1 MNTLF
6 SVISSDADK
15 KKEEDELPLAN
26 QLEEDN
32 DELQFADED
41 DGELSASKDQTAL
54 SPTLASLSITTA
66 KDNQLPFINPILART
81 WKVVIID
88 DDPEVHEITQFALQ
102 DFNFCNKSLT
112 FLSAYSGQEAKGL
125 LQSHPDAA
133 VVFLDVVMEENDAG
147 LKVVRYIRE
156 TLQNY
161 LVRIILRTGQPG
173 EAPEEKIIVNYDIN
187 DYKLKTD
194 LTQQKLFV
202 TMIAALRAYYD
213 LMTLEVNKSAL
224 KQALE
229 AMPVGVC
236 VLEAKSK
243 RPIFIN
249 QHARKLFGKGIE
261 PQATADNFNIVYQMM
276 QAGSLEW
283 YSLDKLPL
291 IRALQGQ
298 SSCVNDIEI
307 RQADQIIPIEVCGT
321 PILDDKQQVIYA
333 LSVIQDITER
343 QRAEANK
350 IRLAQEEAAKQAAVR
365 HSEEIAAK
373 NADLVQLNQEKNEFL
388 GVVAHDLKNPLSG
401 LKGYA
406 EDILDSFDELT
417 KEEILELVSRIK
429 LGTIQM
435 FNLVVNLL
443 DVNAIESGK
452 LNLNLETVDIS
463 YIMQKVLNNYQE
475 RSDAKNITL
484 HLTSPTTPLI
494 ALIDKSTGEGIL
506 DNLIS
511 NAIKYSPLNK
521 NIYIRLCQRDSYI
534 RSEVQDEGPGLSE
547 NDLAKLFGKFT
558 RLSSK
563 PTGGEHSTGLGLFI
577 VKKLVEAMKGKVWCE
592 SQVGQGATFIVEFP
606 TS

>member
-1 MNTLF
+1 MSTP
-6 SVISSDADK
+6 SSAIFPNSDK
-15 KKEEDELPLAN
+15 KDDDELPLA
-26 QLEEDN
+26 LEE

-41 DGELSASKDQTAL
+41 DETLFASEEQTAL
-54 SPTLASLSITTA
+54 SSTSTLLPIE
-66 KDNQLPFINPILART
+66 DDQPPFINPIQARI

-88 DDPEVHEITQFALQ
+88 DDPEVHEVTQFALQ
-102 DFNFCNKSLT
+102 DFTFRNKPLT
-112 FLSAYSGQEAKGL
+112 FLSAYSGQEAQEL
-125 LQSHPDAA
+125 LKNHPDAA
-133 VVFLDVVMEENDAG
+133 VIFLDVVMEENDSG
-147 LKVVRYIRE
+147 LKIVKYIRE
-156 TLQNY
+156 TLQNH

-173 EAPEEKIIVNYDIN
+173 EAPEEKIIVDYDIN

-194 LTQQKLFV
+194 LTQRKLFV

-213 LMTLEVNKSAL
+213 LMTLEINKLAL
-224 KQALE
+224 KQTLE

-243 RPIFIN
+243 KPTFIN
-249 QHARKLFGKGIE
+249 QQARKLFGKGVE
-261 PQATADNFNIVYQMM
+261 PQVTADNFNMSYQMM
-276 QAGSLEW
+276 QAGSSEW
-283 YSLDKLPL
+283 YPLNQLPL

-307 RQADQIIPIEVCGT
+307 RQADQIIPIESCGT
-321 PILDDKQQVIYA
+321 PIFDEKQQVVYA
-333 LSVIQDITER
+333 LSVFQDITER

-350 IRLAQEEAAKQAAVR
+350 IRLVQEEAAKEAALR

-373 NADLVQLNQEKNEFL
+373 NADLIRLNQEKNEFL

-417 KEEILELVSRIK
+417 KEELIELVSKIK

-443 DVNAIESGK
+443 DINAIESGK
-452 LNLNLETVDIS
+452 LNFKFEAVDIIP
-463 YIMQKVLNNYQE
+463 IMQKVLNNYQE
-475 RSDAKNITL
+475 RAKAKNIKL
-484 HLTSPTTPLI
+484 QLESQPPLLM
-494 ALIDKSTGEGIL
+494 ALVDKNTCEGIL
-506 DNLIS
+506 DNLVS

-521 NIYIRLCQRDSYI
+521 NIYIRLCQRDFYI
-534 RSEVQDEGPGLSE
+534 RSEVQDEGTGLSE
-547 NDLAKLFGKFT
+547 GDLPKLFGKFT

-592 SQVGQGATFIVEFP
+592 SQLGQGSTFIVEFP

>member
-1 MNTLF
+1 MSTL
-6 SVISSDADK
+6 SSALFPDADK
-15 KKEEDELPLAN
+15 KNDDELPLA
-26 QLEEDN
+26 LEE
-32 DELQFADED
+32 DELQFADEE
-41 DGELSASKDQTAL
+41 DGTLFASEDQTTL
-54 SPTLASLSITTA
+54 SSTSTLLPIE
-66 KDNQLPFINPILART
+66 DNQPPFINPIQARI

-88 DDPEVHEITQFALQ
+88 DDPEVHEVTQFALQ
-102 DFNFCNKSLT
+102 DFTFRNKPLA
-112 FLSAYSGQEAKGL
+112 FLSAYSGQEAQKL
-125 LQSHPDAA
+125 LKKHPDVA
-133 VVFLDVVMEENDAG
+133 VIFLDVVMEENDSG
-147 LKVVRYIRE
+147 LKIVKYIRE
-156 TLQNY
+156 TLQNH

-173 EAPEEKIIVNYDIN
+173 EAPEEKIIVDYDIN

-194 LTQQKLFV
+194 LTQRKLFV

-213 LMTLEVNKSAL
+213 LMALEINKLAL
-224 KQALE
+224 KQTLE

-243 RPIFIN
+243 KPTFIN
-249 QHARKLFGKGIE
+249 QQARKLFGKGIE
-261 PQATADNFNIVYQMM
+261 PQVTADNFNMSYQMM
-276 QAGSLEW
+276 RAGSSEW
-283 YSLDKLPL
+283 YPLNQLPL

-307 RQADQIIPIEVCGT
+307 RQVDQIIPIESYGT
-321 PILDDKQQVIYA
+321 PIFDEKQQVVYA
-333 LSVIQDITER
+333 LSVFQDITER

-350 IRLAQEEAAKQAAVR
+350 IRLVQEEAAKEAALR

-373 NADLVQLNQEKNEFL
+373 NADLIRLNQEKNEFL

-417 KEEILELVSRIK
+417 KEELLELVSQIK
-429 LGTIQM
+429 LGAIQM

-452 LNLNLETVDIS
+452 LNFKFEAVDIIP
-463 YIMQKVLNNYQE
+463 IMQRVLNNYQE
-475 RSDAKNITL
+475 RAKAKNIKL
-484 HLTSPTTPLI
+484 HLESQPPLLI
-494 ALIDKSTGEGIL
+494 ALVDKNTCEGII
-506 DNLIS
+506 DNLVS

-534 RSEVQDEGPGLSE
+534 RSEVQDEGIGLSE
-547 NDLAKLFGKFT
+547 SDLPKLFGKFT
-558 RLSSK
+558 RLNSK

-592 SQVGQGATFIVEFP
+592 SQLGQGAIFIVEFP
-606 TS
+606 TP

>member
-1 MNTLF
+1 MSTP
-6 SVISSDADK
+6 SSAIFPNSDK
-15 KKEEDELPLAN
+15 KDDDELPLA
-26 QLEEDN
+26 LEE
-32 DELQFADED
+32 DELQFADEEE
-41 DGELSASKDQTAL
+41 DGTLLASEDQTSLSSAS
-54 SPTLASLSITTA
+54 TLLPIE
-66 KDNQLPFINPILART
+66 DNQPPFVNPIQARI

-88 DDPEVHEITQFALQ
+88 DDPEVHEVTQFALQ
-102 DFNFCNKSLT
+102 DFTFHNKPLT
-112 FLSAYSGQEAKGL
+112 FLSAYSGQEAQEL
-125 LQSHPDAA
+125 LKNHPDAA
-133 VVFLDVVMEENDAG
+133 VIFLDVVMEENDSG
-147 LKVVRYIRE
+147 LKIVKYIRE
-156 TLQNY
+156 TLQNH

-173 EAPEEKIIVNYDIN
+173 EAPEEKIIVDYDIN

-194 LTQQKLFV
+194 LTQRKLFV

-213 LMTLEVNKSAL
+213 LMTLEINKLAL
-224 KQALE
+224 KQTLE

-243 RPIFIN
+243 KPTFIN
-249 QHARKLFGKGIE
+249 QQARKLFGKGVE
-261 PQATADNFNIVYQMM
+261 PQVTADNFNMSYQMM
-276 QAGSLEW
+276 QAGSSEW
-283 YSLDKLPL
+283 YPLNQLPL

-307 RQADQIIPIEVCGT
+307 RQVDQIIPIESCGT
-321 PILDDKQQVIYA
+321 PIFDEKQQVVYA
-333 LSVIQDITER
+333 LSVFQDITER
-343 QRAEANK
+343 QRAEVNK
-350 IRLAQEEAAKQAAVR
+350 IRLVQEEAAKEAALR

-373 NADLVQLNQEKNEFL
+373 NADLIRLNQEKNEFL

-417 KEEILELVSRIK
+417 KEELIELVSKIK

-443 DVNAIESGK
+443 DINAIESGK
-452 LNLNLETVDIS
+452 LNFKFEAVDIIP
-463 YIMQKVLNNYQE
+463 IMQKVLNNYQE
-475 RSDAKNITL
+475 RAKAKNIKL
-484 HLTSPTTPLI
+484 HLESQPPLLI
-494 ALIDKSTGEGIL
+494 ALIDKNTCEGIL
-506 DNLIS
+506 DNLVS

-534 RSEVQDEGPGLSE
+534 RSEVQDEGTGLSE
-547 NDLAKLFGKFT
+547 SDLPKLFGKFT

-592 SQVGQGATFIVEFP
+592 SQLGQGATFIVEFP
-606 TS
+606 TP

>member
-1 MNTLF
+1 MNTL
-6 SVISSDADK
+6 SSAIFPNSDK
-15 KKEEDELPLAN
+15 KDGDELPLA
-26 QLEEDN
+26 LEE
-32 DELQFADED
+32 DELQFADEE
-41 DGELSASKDQTAL
+41 DGTLFASEDQTAL
-54 SPTLASLSITTA
+54 SSTSTLLPIE
-66 KDNQLPFINPILART
+66 DDQPPFINPIPARI

-88 DDPEVHEITQFALQ
+88 DDPEVHEVTQFALQ
-102 DFNFCNKSLT
+102 DFTFRNKPLT
-112 FLSAYSGQEAKGL
+112 FLSAYSGQEAQEL
-125 LQSHPDAA
+125 LKNHLDAA
-133 VVFLDVVMEENDAG
+133 VIFLDVVMEENDSG
-147 LKVVRYIRE
+147 LKIVKYIRE
-156 TLQNY
+156 TLQNH

-173 EAPEEKIIVNYDIN
+173 EAPEEKIIVDYDIN

-194 LTQQKLFV
+194 LTQRKLFV

-213 LMTLEVNKSAL
+213 LMALEINKLAL
-224 KQALE
+224 KQTLE

-243 RPIFIN
+243 KPTFIN
-249 QHARKLFGKGIE
+249 QQARKLFGKGVE
-261 PQATADNFNIVYQMM
+261 PQVTADNFNISYQMM
-276 QAGSLEW
+276 QAGSSEW
-283 YSLDKLPL
+283 YPLNQLPL

-307 RQADQIIPIEVCGT
+307 RQADQIIPIESCGT
-321 PILDDKQQVIYA
+321 PIFDEKQQVVYA
-333 LSVIQDITER
+333 LSVFQDITER

-350 IRLAQEEAAKQAAVR
+350 IRLVQEEAAKEAALR

-373 NADLVQLNQEKNEFL
+373 NADLIRLNQEKNEFI

-417 KEEILELVSRIK
+417 KEELIELVSKIK
-429 LGTIQM
+429 LGAIQM

-443 DVNAIESGK
+443 DINAIESGK
-452 LNLNLETVDIS
+452 LNFKFEAVDIIP
-463 YIMQKVLNNYQE
+463 IMQKVLNNYQE
-475 RSDAKNITL
+475 RAKAKNIKL
-484 HLTSPTTPLI
+484 QLESQPPLLI
-494 ALIDKSTGEGIL
+494 ALVDKNTCEGIL
-506 DNLIS
+506 DNLVS

-534 RSEVQDEGPGLSE
+534 RSEVQDEGTGLSE
-547 NDLAKLFGKFT
+547 SDLPKLFGKFT

-592 SQVGQGATFIVEFP
+592 SQLGQGATFIVEFP
-606 TS
+606 TP